1 MAVPSIAARPGR
13 PQVPTPKAFTPELI
27 RADVREQTH
36 FARLPYSVITVWRL
50 VRWLEVAP

>member
-1 MAVPSIAARPGR
+1 MAVPSIAARPVW
-13 PQVPTPKAFTPELI
+13 PQVSTPKASTPELI
-27 RADVREQTH
+27 RADVREQIR

>member
-1 MAVPSIAARPGR
+1 MAVPSIAACPAR
-13 PQVPTPKAFTPELI
+13 PQVPIPKVSAPDLV
-27 RADVREQTH
+27 RADVREQIR

>member
-1 MAVPSIAARPGR
+1 MAVPSIAARPAR
-13 PQVPTPKAFTPELI
+13 PQVLTPKASTPELI
-27 RADVREQTH
+27 RADVREPIR